1 MARQD
6 PYQSFRFMVEF
17 DHLQKGGFSKV
28 KGLVSEMKVDAYH
41 EGGLNDYEHKHI
53 AQATF
58 PNLVLEHGIVDGWLW
73 DWQQA
78 VSEGRV
84 ARKMLSVILRDA
96 AGSEL
101 WRWHAKGAYPVKW
114 SVADLDA
121 ASNTVLVESVEFA
134 HQGILRG

>member
-6 PYQSFRFMVEF
+6 PYQSFRFVVEF
-17 DHLQKGGFSKV
+17 DQLQKGGFSKV
-28 KGLVSEMKVDAYH
+28 KGLVSEMKVDTYH

-53 AQATF
+53 AQTTF

>member
-6 PYQSFRFMVEF
+6 PYLGFRFVVEF
-17 DHLQKGGFSKV
+17 DHVQKGGFSKV
-28 KGLVSEMKVDAYH
+28 KGVAREMKVDSYH

-53 AQATF
+53 GQTTYA
-58 PNLVLEHGIVDGWLW
+58 NLVLEHGVADSWLW
-73 DWQQA
+73 DWQQD

-96 AGSEL
+96 GGSEV
-101 WRWHAKGAYPVKW
+101 WRWLAKGAFPVKW